1 MPQNKNNSAFFYVL
15 AAVLCWSTVAAAFKL
30 ALSGMN
36 YAQLLFYSSFFSA
49 FILLIIAFSANKNEL
64 IASFNLSEIRKNIT
78 LGFLNPFLYYMVLFK
93 AYSLLPAQEAQPLNY
108 TWPIVL
114 SIFSAFF
121 LKSKLTVRTFIGL
134 LISFAGVVII
144 ATRGDVF
151 GFRFHNL
158 FGTLLAVGSSLIWS
172 AYWIM
177 NMLDKRPDSIK
188 LLHAFIW
195 GTILSGVF
203 ILFFDRFQ
211 LNDWG
216 YLSGAAYIGCF
227 EMSAA
232 FFLWLKGISLA
243 KGDAKLSSLAYLSPF
258 ISLMFISLILG
269 EEILL
274 SSIAGLVLIV
284 CGIIYQKSSKA
295 SKI

>member
-1 MPQNKNNSAFFYVL
+1 MSQNKDNSAFFYVL
-15 AAVLCWSTVAAAFKL
+15 AAVLCWSTVATAFKI
-30 ALSGMN
+30 ALSAMN

-49 FILLIIAFSANKNEL
+49 MILLAISYAVDKQELKN
-64 IASFNLSEIRKNIT
+64 SFNIRSIKENIS

-151 GFRFHNL
+151 GFKFHNL
-158 FGTLLAVGSSLIWS
+158 FGTLLAIGSSVIWS

-195 GTILSGVF
+195 GTVLSGIF
-203 ILFFDRFQ
+203 ILFFDSFAIS
-211 LNDWG
+211 NWT
-216 YLSGAAYIGCF
+216 YLTAAAYIGCF

-232 FFLWLKGISLA
+232 FFLWLKGISLG
-243 KGDAKLSSLAYLSPF
+243 KGDPKLSSLAYLSPF

-269 EEILL
+269 EKILL
-274 SSIAGLVLIV
+274 SSMAGLVLIV
-284 CGIIYQKSSKA
+284 AGIIYQKSSKA
-295 SKI
+295 